1 MDHSSK
7 FIWALENNDIET
19 IRQIPKSDL
28 HNHFVLGGSR
38 AYIKSRTGF
47 DIWPITKP
55 LFTMD
60 QMHNW
65 SDKNMGARFDTEQM
79 RRLLI
84 EAAFVQAKQD
94 GVTVLEIVEDVWALA
109 TYFHND
115 IDELIDAF
123 KSVNDRIAPHIEL
136 RLQIGLSRHCSI
148 EYLQSC

>member
-94 GVTVLEIVEDVWALA
+94 GVTVLEIGEDVWLLPPI
-109 TYFHND
+109 F
-115 IDELIDAF
+115 IMILM
-123 KSVNDRIAPHIEL
+123 S
-136 RLQIGLSRHCSI
+136 
-148 EYLQSC
+148 